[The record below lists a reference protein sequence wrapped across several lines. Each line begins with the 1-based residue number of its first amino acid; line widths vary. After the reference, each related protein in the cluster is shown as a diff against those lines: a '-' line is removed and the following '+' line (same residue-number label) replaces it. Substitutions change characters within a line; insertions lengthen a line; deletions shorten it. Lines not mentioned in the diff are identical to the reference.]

1 MGAELRSCSNMEFLL
16 QAPEDMCSQHL
27 HLAFPDFLTLRNA
40 IQALS
45 RVKTVEYLS
54 GVGGLV

>member
-1 MGAELRSCSNMEFLL
+1 MELLL